1 MTPVKGAQAG
11 DRRRST
17 RSLAG
22 NELIFPSDATLDK
35 VHLIDPDALKNQSYN
50 EQWQAVLGA

>member
-1 MTPVKGAQAG
+1 M
-11 DRRRST
+11 
-17 RSLAG
+17 LAKTDPELAS
-22 NELIFPSDATLDK
+22 NQLIFPTEATLSR

>member
-1 MTPVKGAQAG
+1 VTPVKG
-11 DRRRST
+11 T
-17 RSLAG
+17 REAMSKVDPSLAG

-35 VHLIDPDALKNQSYN
+35 VHLIDPAALKNQSYN

>member
-1 MTPVKGAQAG
+1 MSKVDP
-11 DRRRST
+11 D
-17 RSLAG
+17 LAG
-22 NELIFPSDATLDK
+22 NELIFPSDSTLEK

>member
-1 MTPVKGAQAG
+1 VKGAKEA
-11 DRRRST
+11 
-17 RSLAG
+17 LAKTDPETAK
-22 NELIFPSDATLDK
+22 NELIFPSDETLSK